1 MSRSTVEAAG
11 AALAVEEQGEG
22 PAVVLVHGPGLDR
35 ASWTETVAALG
46 DDVRAV
52 SYDRRAYG
60 ESATYGPFRATST
73 PEQAEDAARVI
84 EARGAAPAVL
94 CAHDVGALVALDLLV
109 RHSGLVRAAV
119 LVEPALLSLV
129 AAGREAT
136 AALRELLAA
145 GAREG
150 GPAGA
155 VEAYLEDLGG
165 GPDVLERLGPERA
178 ERARA
183 SALPFAADL
192 TSAPAWEYVP
202 RKLRAIAAPVV
213 VVSGERSPAVRRAT
227 ARALV
232 ELLPTARM
240 VEADAGHFV
249 HLEDP
254 AAVAGA
260 VRGLL

>member
-11 AALAVEEQGEG
+11 VALAVEEWGEG
-22 PAVVLVHGPGLDR
+22 PSVVLVHGPGLDR
-35 ASWTETVAALG
+35 ASWEETVAALG
-46 DDVRAV
+46 NDVRAV
-52 SYDRRAYG
+52 AYDRRAYG
-60 ESATYGPFRATST
+60 ESATYGPFRATSV

-84 EARGAAPAVL
+84 EARDAAPAVL

-109 RHSGLVRAAV
+109 RHPGLVRGAV

-165 GPDVLERLGPERA
+165 GPAVFEQLGAERA

-183 SALPFAADL
+183 GALPFAADL
-192 TSAPAWEYVP
+192 AAAPAWEYVP
-202 RKLRAIAAPVV
+202 RALRAITAPVV
-213 VVSGERSPAVRRAT
+213 VLSGTRSPEVRRAT

-232 ELLPTARM
+232 ELLPTARL
-240 VEADAGHFV
+240 VEADAGHYV
-249 HLEDP
+249 PLEDP
-254 AAVAGA
+254 GAVAGA

>member
-1 MSRSTVEAAG
+1 VSRSTVEAAG
-11 AALAVEEQGEG
+11 VALAVEEQGEG

-60 ESATYGPFRATST
+60 ESATYGPFRATSI

-119 LVEPALLSLV
+119 LIEPALLSLV

-136 AALRELLAA
+136 AALRELLSA

-202 RKLRAIAAPVV
+202 RELRAIAAPVV

-240 VEADAGHFV
+240 VEADAGHYV

-254 AAVAGA
+254 AAVAEA